1 MKTTPNFFDHSIQS
15 FIRAYK
21 FFFVVVSSFLLISF
35 VYAFLIIS
43 PIFQSKSLLEIREQ
57 QQGSSSPMGMNPQS
71 SGFASLIGVTLGQ
84 GLGGGGGS
92 VDSYNELKSRLNSI
106 EFVQNFLKES
116 EDAQNLVISSGVL
129 DNQAFQDYVSTSTPY
144 SLFKTFQSKCKISK
158 DIKTNMVLL
167 ACDDTNPEVA
177 KNLLNGIIE
186 FINNFYKNKDS
197 LETAENIEFLQE
209 ALLKQQSTYV
219 RARLISILES
229 ELQKNMLAFTAADY
243 KLKIIDPPDSF
254 YPKYKPQRS
263 IILALGLILG
273 IIFSMLSTILLV
285 KNNTVLPIALQSV
298 ARWLLGIDDD
308 TA

>member
-1 MKTTPNFFDHSIQS
+1 MITTPNFFDNSIKN

-21 FFFVVVSSFLLISF
+21 LFIVIVSSFLLISF

-57 QQGSSSPMGMNPQS
+57 QQGSSSPMGMNSQS

-84 GLGGGGGS
+84 GLGGGGS

-106 EFVQNFLKES
+106 EFVQSFLKES

-129 DNQAFQDYVSTSTPY
+129 DNQDFQDYMSASTPY
-144 SLFKTFQSKCKISK
+144 SLFKNFQSKCKISK

-167 ACDDTNPEVA
+167 VCDDTNPEVA
-177 KNLLNGIIE
+177 KNLLTGIIE

-197 LETAENIEFLQE
+197 LETAENIEFLQA

-273 IIFSMLSTILLV
+273 VIFSMLSTILLV
-285 KNNTVLPIALQSV
+285 QNNKVLPIALQSV
-298 ARWLLGIDDD
+298 AQRLLGIDDD